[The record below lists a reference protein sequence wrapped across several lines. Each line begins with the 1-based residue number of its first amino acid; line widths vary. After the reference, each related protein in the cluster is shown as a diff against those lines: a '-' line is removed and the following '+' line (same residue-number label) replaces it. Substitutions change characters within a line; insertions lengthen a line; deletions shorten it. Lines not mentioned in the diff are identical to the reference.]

1 MEERN
6 FTYAELFHEG
16 ARRLAG
22 IPDGELDARLLLEEV
37 CGTDLTT
44 LLAAP
49 ETPVGEAAARTYF
62 EYIARREKRE
72 PLAYIIGHQEF
83 MGLPFFVDRNV
94 LIPNPD
100 TETLAELA
108 LPYLSPGMR
117 ILDLCTGSGCILL
130 SLLARSQETTGAGTD
145 LSPSALAVAERNS
158 RALGLTERA
167 AFWEGDLFAAVPAG
181 TEPFDVIV
189 SNPPYIAEGV
199 IGTLEDEVRVHEP
212 HMALSGGA
220 DGLVFYRRILRD
232 APRYLKTCGMV
243 LLEIGYD
250 QEEAVTAMLRS
261 HGFADVCMTK
271 DLNGLPRVVSG
282 RKA

>member
-1 MEERN
+1 MAERKR
-6 FTYAELFHEG
+6 TYAEVLREG
-16 ARRLAG
+16 VRRLAG

-49 ETPVGEAAARTYF
+49 ETPVGEAAAQAYF
-62 EYIARREKRE
+62 GYIARRENRE

-83 MGLPFFVDRNV
+83 MGLPFLVDRNV

-130 SLLARSQETTGAGTD
+130 SLLKRSPETSGAGTD
-145 LSPSALAVAERNS
+145 LSAAALAVAEGNRE
-158 RALGLTERA
+158 ALGLHERA
-167 AFWEGDLFAAVPAG
+167 VFWEGDLFAAVPAG
-181 TEPFDVIV
+181 TEPFDIIV

-199 IGTLEDEVRVHEP
+199 IGTLEDEVRVYEP
-212 HMALSGGA
+212 HMALSGGT
-220 DGLVFYRRILRD
+220 DGLVFYRRILKD
-232 APRYLKTCGMV
+232 APRYLKTGGMV

-250 QEEAVTAMLRS
+250 QEEVVTAMLRG